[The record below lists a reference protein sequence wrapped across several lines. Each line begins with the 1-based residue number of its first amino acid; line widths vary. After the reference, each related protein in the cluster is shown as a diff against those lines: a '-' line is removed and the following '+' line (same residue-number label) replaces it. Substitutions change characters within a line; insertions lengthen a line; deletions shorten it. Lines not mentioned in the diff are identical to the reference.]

1 MVLKRIKWAPL
12 EKPWA
17 ELVARYCIFVAR
29 HPWPF
34 IVVPCILTAILSSGI
49 FLNFKIVRG
58 VYYLYSPLDARWKT
72 EEAVFGENWASDDN
86 HFYPGKDVLRRRGL
100 YLIVQAKDG
109 GDVLR
114 KEHAAQ
120 FLETLKWVT
129 TAKFLSSE
137 GKRFSYSDV
146 CLHFQNEC
154 FSNTHAR
161 LIADVYSKGDQD
173 HFNMTYPMY
182 YTRFATEPIDVSR
195 TLGGV
200 TLNGDKVASAKA
212 WLVLFQLKHHQ
223 PKIERLSADFENSVV
238 RAIEAGAAPGPLLDI
253 FYFHSDTFEQELAN
267 ENKRLTPM
275 FSITFSVLIL
285 FSILCTFNLKW
296 ISLPSGVFSFS
307 SDASVKI
314 PVIDWVLSKPIMGI
328 VGVVSALMAIISST
342 GLLLLFGV
350 TFVDMCTVMPF
361 LSLTIGIDDSFLM
374 LAAWHETPRHLP
386 VVDRIGASMKHA
398 AVSISITTLT
408 DALAFLIGAIA
419 PLPAVKYFCFYS
431 CAAIVFIFLY
441 CLSMFVACLALQG
454 RLEARSHNSLLM
466 SPVKDLARP
475 EKLTVWDLAF
485 HMGSI
490 IDDVPEVEYT
500 NNNDA
505 KHESNYKQD
514 ATKEAVDRRMWY
526 QRFFEDYYAPFIA
539 NKWMVAFSV
548 LLFSCYVAAAAV
560 GSQQVV
566 VGFDLINIV
575 LAESRPRRF
584 LEVRKKF
591 FPEDFSRLDI
601 AVMKPPR
608 MELASE
614 RGPFM
619 KVLQKFESTP
629 CSAGRNSTEFW
640 YFSFKTYIEKLGF
653 GDAWSNVEEDEESF
667 AENLH
672 GFLMANDK
680 FSYDILKDSNGS
692 TKAFRFTTGLSNVST
707 DELIYRCATWIRG
720 LCDDNPQYGFSTYTP
735 LWNLADQFEIMWPQT
750 IQDLYISI
758 AVMLCVAML
767 FIPQP
772 LCAPLI
778 GVSIASV
785 AFGVLGIMPYL
796 GVNLDATSMITIAM
810 SVGFSVDFA
819 AHVSYAFM
827 TQKITDNSQENPSFL
842 RLRATLGTVGWPI
855 MQASLSVL
863 LGISSLSFV
872 DSYVVQTCFKT
883 VILVITFGIIHA
895 LLFLPLVLMYAHKTY
910 LACAAS
916 HRRSQKKVSPTKKV
930 ENVQKF

>member
-1 MVLKRIKWAPL
+1 MFGDSRPSMVLKRIKWAPL

-17 ELVARYCIFVAR
+17 ELASVAVHC
-29 HPWPF
+29 
-34 IVVPCILTAILSSGI
+34 VPCILTAILSSGI

-58 VYYLYSPLDARWKT
+58 VYYLYSPLEARWKA

-114 KEHAAQ
+114 REHAAQ

-129 TAKFLSSE
+129 SAKFLSSE

-173 HFNMTYPMY
+173 HFNMTYPLY

-200 TLNGDKVASAKA
+200 TLNGDRVASAKA

-223 PKIERLSADFENSVV
+223 SKMERLSADFENAVV

-296 ISLPSGVFSFS
+296 ISLPSGVFAFS
-307 SDASVKI
+307 SDASVKV
-314 PVIDWVLSKPIMGI
+314 PVIDWVLNH
-328 VGVVSALMAIISST
+328 
-342 GLLLLFGV
+342 LLCPDTVFNTLHLQPQ
-350 TFVDMCTVMPF
+350 VDLTTIR
-361 LSLTIGIDDSFLM
+361 TIGIDDSFLM

-431 CAAIVFIFLY
+431 CAAIIFIFLY

-490 IDDVPEVEYT
+490 IEDVMPEVEYI
-500 NNNDA
+500 NNNDV
-505 KHESNYKQD
+505 KHESNYKLD
-514 ATKEAVDRRMWY
+514 ADKETADRRMWY

-539 NKWMVAFSV
+539 NRWMVAFSV

-608 MELASE
+608 MESSGE
-614 RGPFM
+614 RNAFM

-629 CSAGRNSTEFW
+629 CSAGRNSTDFW
-640 YFSFKTYIEKLGF
+640 YFSFKTYMEKLGF
-653 GDAWSNVEEDEESF
+653 GDAWNNVEEDEESF

-692 TKAFRFTTGLSNVST
+692 TKAFRFTTGLTNVST
-707 DELIYRCATWIRG
+707 DELIYHCATWMRG
-720 LCDDNPQYGFSTYTP
+720 LCDDNPQYGLSTYTP

-785 AFGVLGIMPYL
+785 ALGVLGIMPYL

-810 SVGFSVDFA
+810 SVGFSV
-819 AHVSYAFM
+819 
-827 TQKITDNSQENPSFL
+827 
-842 RLRATLGTVGWPI
+842 
-855 MQASLSVL
+855 
-863 LGISSLSFV
+863 
-872 DSYVVQTCFKT
+872 
-883 VILVITFGIIHA
+883 GIIHA

-916 HRRSQKKVSPTKKV
+916 HRRSQKKVSPMKEV
-930 ENVQKF
+930 ESGQKF